1 MKNRKGMKK
10 LEDRRDFN
18 FPYLCLVEDLKEW

>member
-1 MKNRKGMKK
+1 MENGKGMKK

-18 FPYLCLVEDLKEW
+18 FPHLYLVEDLKEW